1 VVRPRRISDFKPT
14 FTNLA
19 QTSHYQVIFGGLP
32 LGVRQHLSVR
42 GVNYRFI
49 TETSGLL
56 CSNAVIPGS
65 TLADAKIIGH
75 FQGVTE
81 NMTHSRIFPDITFEF
96 YVDKDYKLLK
106 FFEHYIEFVA
116 NGSRYDMSKKD
127 YFFQMEYPDDYKME
141 KTRLIKFDR
150 DYDAEME
157 YNFFGMY
164 PFQMANT
171 PVKYENS
178 EVLKISVNF
187 HVDRYA
193 AGSFSSYDVYRGRYN
208 DLKENFLAAKAKQD
222 EITSFNKNNN
232 KSRYT
237 VSKNSSDGIPTDAST
252 ASLKNNI
259 ISSSDNSESVTKNDD
274 ETS

>member
-1 VVRPRRISDFKPT
+1 
-14 FTNLA
+14 
-19 QTSHYQVIFGGLP
+19 
-32 LGVRQHLSVR
+32 
-42 GVNYRFI
+42 
-49 TETSGLL
+49 
-56 CSNAVIPGS
+56 
-65 TLADAKIIGH
+65 
-75 FQGVTE
+75 
-81 NMTHSRIFPDITFEF
+81 
-96 YVDKDYKLLK
+96 
-106 FFEHYIEFVA
+106 
-116 NGSRYDMSKKD
+116 MSKKD

-232 KSRYT
+232 KSRYA
-237 VSKNSSDGIPTDAST
+237 VRKNSSDGITSDASG
-252 ASLKNNI
+252 ASLRNDI
-259 ISSSDNSESVTKNDD
+259 VSSSDNSESVTKND
-274 ETS
+274 EESS